1 MKGGRLLLGG
11 DVAFY
16 FGALVAAL
24 FVAPPTPT
32 WLAGIGIAAIAFP
45 LWVLAR
51 LQLGSAF
58 SFRPQ
63 ARHLVT
69 GGLYSKIRH
78 PVYVFGTFAALGALL
93 ALQVWPLLAAAF
105 GREYEQY
112 RQRTWF

>member
-1 MKGGRLLLGG
+1 MKVGRLLLGG

-16 FGALVAAL
+16 FGVLVVAL
-24 FVAPPTPT
+24 FVAPHTPT

-58 SFRPQ
+58 SFRPE
-63 ARHLVT
+63 ARHL

-78 PVYVFGTFAALGALL
+78 PVYVFGTFAALGLSWRSRSGPSSRSAS
-93 ALQVWPLLAAAF
+93 
-105 GREYEQY
+105 R
-112 RQRTWF
+112 